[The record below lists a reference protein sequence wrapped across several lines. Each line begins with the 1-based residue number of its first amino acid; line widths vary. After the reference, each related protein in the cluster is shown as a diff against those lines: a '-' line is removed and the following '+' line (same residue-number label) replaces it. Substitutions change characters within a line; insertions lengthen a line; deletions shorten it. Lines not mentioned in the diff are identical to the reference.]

1 MNILVLNPG
10 GNSLKID
17 IVACGPNQRHAFEAA
32 KLISVTIEG
41 IGRNPE
47 LSRLEGKKSV
57 HSESI
62 EAWDYASA
70 TERFL
75 NWYERARV
83 DLPNLKQINR
93 VGVRVVHGGSEFAL
107 PTPIDQAVE
116 KKIKEFEKLAP
127 LHNKSSIKV
136 LAPLRRRLPNVPIY
150 GVFDTAYH
158 RTIPEY
164 ASRYAPS
171 GPGGQASDSALR
183 ISRYLSSLPAR
194 TLCSSRGQD
203 ARCMQCRIA
212 AP

>member
-1 MNILVLNPG
+1 
-10 GNSLKID
+10 
-17 IVACGPNQRHAFEAA
+17 
-32 KLISVTIEG
+32 VTIEG

-75 NWYERARV
+75 NWHKRARV

-107 PTPIDQAVE
+107 PTPIDQALE

-164 ASRYAPS
+164 ASRYALP
-171 GPGGQASDSALR
+171 PDLADKHR
-183 ISRYLSSLPAR
+183 IRRYGFHGISHRYLLERYAHLVGKTPAACNVVSLH
-194 TLCSSRGQD
+194 LESGCSATAVRQGKSIDNTMGLTALEGLMMGTRS
-203 ARCMQCRIA
+203 
-212 AP
+212 